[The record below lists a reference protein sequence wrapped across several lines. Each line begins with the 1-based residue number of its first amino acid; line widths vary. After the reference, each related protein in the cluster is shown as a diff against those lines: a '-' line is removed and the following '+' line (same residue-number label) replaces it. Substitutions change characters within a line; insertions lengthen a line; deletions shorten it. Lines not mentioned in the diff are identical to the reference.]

1 MDLGNCNNELPN
13 IHVLIEQQVKETPD
27 RVAIE
32 TNTETLT
39 YKELWEESGKVANS
53 LTAKGIVSG
62 DVVGIVMGRC
72 KELIISVLGVMR
84 AGGIF
89 ILIDSNAPID
99 RIHYMIEDSGAKL
112 LLVKEIRN
120 ELNRDDTVSQLL
132 ISEILLEE
140 SNQESLLCRRNVED
154 TVYILY
160 TSGSTGKPKGVQVV
174 HRGLTNYITWAA
186 GFYCKG
192 EILNFPLFSAVSFDL
207 TITSIFTPLIT
218 GAKIIV
224 FEEDAIDLVRKV
236 IRNKEIHVVKLTP
249 SHFNMITEEDIKESN
264 VRKFILGGESL
275 KCSVTKR
282 IHDWYQGN
290 IEIYNE
296 YGPTEATVG
305 CMIYQY
311 NPEKDKREV
320 VPIGLPIQ
328 HTQIYILDD
337 NRKPVAFGVP
347 GEIYIGGYGLAKGY
361 LNKEEQTKQS
371 FIESP
376 FRKGQMLYKTGD
388 LAKVIPGKVIEYIGR
403 KDEQV
408 KLRGYRIE
416 LGEIEN
422 VILKQE
428 GVKNA
433 AVVIHEENGTKRLCA
448 FLTASKPLDLA
459 QIKDGIGRILP
470 NYMVPDYMEVLEDM
484 PITSNGKVDKALL
497 KKKEINFN
505 VQKYVMPTNDIE
517 KKLVLLWQEMLHK
530 DRVGVRDNFFDL
542 GGNSL
547 LIVQL
552 CTRIVNELHI
562 DCQVTELFAYPT
574 IQDFVTYKYG
584 AKPSEEYAKT
594 QEKPDNGDVAIVGIG
609 INMPDADNLQDLWK
623 MLSKEHDFIGEFPN
637 ERKAQV
643 IDYIKDQAMGEDF
656 LQGAYLKD
664 IDKFDAQF
672 FGFSPVE
679 ADIMDP
685 NQRIFLE
692 TCWKALEDAG
702 YAGDALYGSNT
713 GVFLGYGNE
722 ADYRKMVYKY
732 NNESINAALAGTLPS
747 ITSSRISYYLNL
759 TGPAVNFDTACSSSL
774 VALHYACQSLYMK
787 ECEQALVGGVKIQLF
802 PVSYGVDIGISSS
815 DSRTKTFD
823 NKANGT
829 VGGEGSIALLIKPLE
844 KALEQKDHIYAVIK
858 GSAIN
863 QDGRSN
869 GITAPNPIA
878 QTKVIKQAWEKAHVN
893 PETISY
899 IEAHGTGTRLG
910 DPIEINGITNAFRMY
925 TDKRQFCAIGSIKSN
940 IGHLDNV
947 AGLAG
952 VLKATLCLQHKKL
965 LPNIHFDEPNE
976 QISFIDSP
984 VYVSK
989 KYCDWEVEKD
999 MPRRCGV
1006 SAFGMSGTNCHIIME
1021 EAPEIAEDTTD
1032 NSDFCVLCISA
1043 ESQYSFRRL
1052 VKKYTQMLQNVD
1064 SFHELKKICYTSN
1077 IGRGNYRYRMAVIFR
1092 EGQDY
1097 RIDLN
1102 NDKDNSESNTIFYG
1116 EHVLVAGTKEHRSK
1130 FEITSEELMEYD
1142 DQADR
1147 YCKEFLEGKQE
1158 KEKLLIEIAKLY
1170 VKGCHI
1176 DWKAIIP
1183 EQRKVSLPTYPFKK
1197 ERHWVNVPNQIT
1209 YYTKKWVED
1218 TAYLEMK
1225 ESRTDEDKKFIAVI
1239 AYDNEICQNIIRDQL
1254 AKDYQV
1260 LPIYLAVQDKEERL
1274 EESILEQI
1282 TDIDWRQVEKIV
1294 HICDLAEVKQASIM
1308 DFKKAL
1314 LDSAMSLI
1322 FVTRYVANIVD
1333 NLNLYVVAK
1342 KGTSNQGS
1350 AILFSILRTI
1360 SLEYTNISCRGF
1372 ELDDMGS
1379 LGLLLQNDIEN
1390 RKGELAVQVS
1400 QKKCYKHLITKAVI
1414 DHNRIP
1420 ASLLTS
1426 DGVYVIW
1433 GGTGNIGL
1441 KVAEFLLEKVDGIH
1455 IALIGRTEVSSLGLQ
1470 RREKLSKM
1478 LKEENNLKV
1487 YKADIAD
1494 EKEISNC
1501 MQMLERE
1508 YKKINGLF
1516 FCAAEGVGGA
1526 GHPLENLSE
1535 ADFWNGI
1542 KAKTAGIYLLER
1554 LTLQRKMDFMVLFSS
1569 VITSTGSYGDVAY
1582 SAANAYL
1589 DAFANRESKIAERVL
1604 TIDWPTWISTVK
1616 GIGSDSQKNLQMYQP
1631 ITDKDALEKLW
1642 NILHSGLSG
1651 QFIIGEINHNPAI
1664 LRNLDKAKC
1673 EFEESIIEELQDR
1686 VNLEHTESKQTWKT
1700 EQNVIV
1706 NLEGKEDNSYTETET
1721 IIGSVIGNVLGYQNV
1736 DVYRSFVEMGINSI
1750 LFVQLQL
1757 KLEEKN
1763 IYVKEKDFYRYDT
1776 VYSLAAFLEGN
1787 RVEETKKDTASVNVK
1802 EKIYNDIFYK
1812 SCFYHSLFTLMRL
1825 EDRDIYPFYCNDI
1838 FCYEYQKEMLNIETL
1853 SEISEDEILM
1863 EQNIHVQKREII
1875 TTDEL
1880 IAELKDNKKA
1890 VIWIDC
1896 YYEPIRPEM
1905 YHKEHLAHTL
1915 AITDYDEDT
1924 EEFSVI
1930 EHSGANNM
1938 DYKQCVLGKQDL
1950 ELCIQG
1956 FTKYEFKDK
1965 GSCHYIMDF
1974 SSDKQAENVADYK
1987 KQYEQ
1992 LWGTFKEQYA
2002 KSIGDLKNFVID
2014 LGKRETLDE
2023 KDFQDMSS
2031 MVSNIAKYKAIDDY
2045 RNRIFEIEGE
2055 VPSITEEIYESWKRI
2070 RNSLVR
2076 MNLCKN
2082 YEEFDKNNFI
2092 EKLDS
2097 IAKLEMQLVG
2107 ELGTK
2112 IY

>member
-1 MDLGNCNNELPN
+1 MDLGNCKNEMPN
-13 IHVLIEQQVKETPD
+13 IHALIEKQVKETPD
-27 RVAIE
+27 RVAVE
-32 TNTETLT
+32 TTTETLT
-39 YKELWEESGKVANS
+39 YKELWEESGKVANY

-72 KELIISVLGVMR
+72 KELMISVLGVMR
-84 AGGIF
+84 VGGIF
-89 ILIDSNAPID
+89 ILIDSNAPVD
-99 RIHYMIEDSGAKL
+99 RIQYMIEDSGAKV
-112 LLVKEIRN
+112 LLVKELKK
-120 ELNRDDTVSQLL
+120 EYETVSQLL

-140 SNQESLLCRRNVED
+140 RNSECLLCYRKVED

-186 GFYCKG
+186 GYYCKG
-192 EILNFPLFSAVSFDL
+192 ERLNFPLFSAVSFDL

-224 FEEDAIDLVRKV
+224 FEEDDIDLVRKV
-236 IRNKEIHVVKLTP
+236 VRHKEIDVVKLTP
-249 SHFNMITEEDIKESN
+249 SHLNMITEEDIKESK
-264 VRKFILGGESL
+264 VRKFILGGEAL

-320 VPIGLPIQ
+320 VPIGIPIQ
-328 HTQIYILDD
+328 HTQIFILDND
-337 NRKPVAFGVP
+337 RKPVAYGVA

-376 FRKGQMLYKTGD
+376 FRQGQILYKTGD
-388 LAKVIPGKVIEYIGR
+388 LAKVIPGKIIEYIGR

-422 VILKQE
+422 VILKQQ
-428 GVKNA
+428 GVKDA
-433 AVVIHEENGTKRLCA
+433 TVVIHEENGTKRLCA
-448 FLTASKPLDLA
+448 YLVASESLDLA
-459 QIKDGIGRILP
+459 QMKDSISRMLP

-484 PITSNGKVDKALL
+484 PVTANGKVDKGFL
-497 KKKEINFN
+497 KKKEINCN
-505 VQKYVMPTNDIE
+505 REKYVMPTNDIE
-517 KKLVLLWQEMLHK
+517 KKLVQLWQDMLHK

-552 CTRIVNELHI
+552 CTKMVNELHI

-574 IQDFVTYKYG
+574 IQEFVAYKY
-584 AKPSEEYAKT
+584 ANKPSEKYVEK
-594 QEKPDNGDVAIVGIG
+594 QEHHEKPHNHDVAIIGIG
-609 INMPDADNLQDLWK
+609 VNMPHADNLHDFWK
-623 MLSKEHDFIGEFPN
+623 MLSQEHDFIGEFPN

-643 IDYIKDQAMGEDF
+643 MDYIKDQAMGEDY
-656 LQGAYLKD
+656 LQGAYLEN
-664 IDKFDAQF
+664 IDTFDAQF

-692 TCWKALEDAG
+692 TCWRALEDAG
-702 YAGDALYGSNT
+702 YAGDALYGSDT
-713 GVFLGYGNE
+713 GVFLGYGSE

-774 VALHYACQSLYMK
+774 VALHYACQSLYMQ

-802 PVSYGVDIGISSS
+802 PVSHGVDIGISSS

-863 QDGRSN
+863 QDGKSN

-878 QTKVIKQAWEKAHVN
+878 QTKVIKKAWEKAQVD

-910 DPIEINGITNAFRMY
+910 DPIEIDGITKAFRAY

-952 VLKATLCLQHKKL
+952 VLKAALCLKHKKL
-965 LPNIHFDEPNE
+965 LPNLHFDEPNE

-984 VYVSK
+984 VYVSN
-989 KYCDWEVEKD
+989 KYCDWEVEKG
-999 MPRRCGV
+999 MPRRCGI

-1021 EAPEIAEDTTD
+1021 EPPEVPNDLSD

-1052 VKKYTQMLQNVD
+1052 LKMYTHMLKNVE
-1064 SFHELKKICYTSN
+1064 SFHELKRICYTTN
-1077 IGRGNYRYRMAVIFR
+1077 IGRGNYRYRIAVILK

-1102 NDKDNSESNTIFYG
+1102 NYNDNSESDTIFYG
-1116 EHVLVAGTKEHRSK
+1116 EHVLVAATKERRGK
-1130 FEITSEELMEYD
+1130 AEITNEELVELNS
-1142 DQADR
+1142 QADR
-1147 YCKEFLEGKQE
+1147 YCKAFLEGKQE
-1158 KEKLLIEIAKLY
+1158 KEKLLIAIAKLY
-1170 VKGCHI
+1170 VKGCNI
-1176 DWKAIIP
+1176 DWKTIMP
-1183 EQRKVSLPTYPFKK
+1183 EQIKVSLPTYPFKK
-1197 ERHWVNVPNQIT
+1197 ERHWVSIPNQIA
-1209 YYTKKWVED
+1209 YYTKEWVED
-1218 TAYLEMK
+1218 TSYLDRK
-1225 ESRTDEDKKFIAVI
+1225 VRRSNEDKKLIAVI
-1239 AYDNEICQNIIRDQL
+1239 LNHNEVCRNIVRDQL
-1254 AKDYQV
+1254 AEDYEV
-1260 LPIYLAVQDKEERL
+1260 LPIYIDYKENEERL
-1274 EESILEQI
+1274 EEVIFEQI
-1282 TDIDWRQVEKIV
+1282 TDMDWKRIEKIV
-1294 HICDLAEVKQASIM
+1294 HICDLAKTKPTEIRN
-1308 DFKKAL
+1308 FKKSL
-1314 LDSAMSLI
+1314 MDSAMSLI
-1322 FVTRYVANIVD
+1322 FVIRYVANVVE
-1333 NLNLYVVAK
+1333 NMNLYVITKNV
-1342 KGTSNQGS
+1342 TSNQES
-1350 AILFSILRTI
+1350 AILCSIIRTI
-1360 SLEYTNISCRGF
+1360 SLEYTNISCLGL
-1372 ELDDMGS
+1372 ELDEMSD
-1379 LGLLLQNDIEN
+1379 LGLWLQGDIEHKN
-1390 RKGELAVQVS
+1390 GELAIQVA
-1400 QKKCYKHLITKAVI
+1400 QKKCYKHIITKAEI
-1414 DHNRIP
+1414 DNRRMYD
-1420 ASLLTS
+1420 SLLTN

-1455 IALIGRTEVSSLGLQ
+1455 IALIGRTEVSSLHKK
-1470 RREKLSKM
+1470 EKLSK
-1478 LKEENNLKV
+1478 LLYEENNLKV
-1487 YKADIAD
+1487 YKADISD
-1494 EKEISNC
+1494 EVEVTQC
-1501 MQMLERE
+1501 MQLLERE

-1516 FCAAEGVGGA
+1516 FCAAEGVGGT
-1526 GHPLENLSE
+1526 GHPIKNLSE
-1535 ADFWNGI
+1535 TDFWDGI
-1542 KAKTAGIYLLER
+1542 KAKTGGLFLLES
-1554 LTLQRKMDFMVLFSS
+1554 LSLQEKMDFMVLFSS

-1582 SAANAYL
+1582 SASNACL
-1589 DAFANRESKIAERVL
+1589 DSFANKESKIAKRVL
-1604 TIDWPTWISTVK
+1604 TIDWPTWISTIKETV
-1616 GIGSDSQKNLQMYQP
+1616 SDSQANLQMYQP
-1631 ITDKDALEKLW
+1631 ITDKDALENLW

-1651 QFIIGEINHNPAI
+1651 QVIIGEINHNPAI
-1664 LRNLDKAKC
+1664 LFNLDKAKC
-1673 EFEESIIEELQDR
+1673 EFEESIIDELQDR
-1686 VNLEHTESKQTWKT
+1686 VKSEQTQIRETLKT
-1700 EQNVIV
+1700 EQNIKV
-1706 NLEGKEDNSYTETET
+1706 NLEGKEEEAYTKTEM
-1721 IIGSVIGNVLGYQNV
+1721 IIGTEIGKVLGYQNV

-1763 IYVKEKDFYRYDT
+1763 IYVEEKDFYKYDT
-1776 VYSLAAFLEGN
+1776 VYGLAAFLEDN
-1787 RVEETKKDTASVNVK
+1787 RVEESKKETTPSKIK

-1825 EDRDIYPFYCNDI
+1825 EDRDINPYYCNDI
-1838 FCYEYQKEMLNIETL
+1838 FCYEYQNGILNIRTI
-1853 SEISEDEILM
+1853 SNISEDEILM
-1863 EQNIHVQKREII
+1863 EQNIPVQKREII

-1890 VIWIDC
+1890 IIWIDC
-1896 YYEPIRPEM
+1896 YYEPIRTEM
-1905 YHKEHLAHTL
+1905 YHKQHLAHTL
-1915 AITDYDEDT
+1915 AITDYDEDAKQ
-1924 EEFSVI
+1924 FLVI

-1938 DYKQCVLGKQDL
+1938 DYQQCKIGKQDL
-1950 ELCIQG
+1950 ERCIQG
-1956 FTKYEFKDK
+1956 FSSYDCKDK

-1974 SSDKQAENVADYK
+1974 LSDKKIENEVDYP
-1987 KQYEQ
+1987 KQYQ
-1992 LWGTFKEQYA
+1992 NLWRNFTGAYA
-2002 KSIGDLKNFVID
+2002 RSIEDLKKFIEEFSTKDV
-2014 LGKRETLDE
+2014 LDE

-2031 MVSNIAKYKAIDDY
+2031 MVSNIVKYKAIDVY
-2045 RNRIFEIEGE
+2045 RNRIFEIEGN
-2055 VPSITEEIYESWKRI
+2055 VASATEEVYESWKRI

-2076 MNLCKN
+2076 MNLCRE
-2082 YEEFDKNNFI
+2082 YEVFNQNVFI
-2092 EKLDS
+2092 EQLNS
-2097 IAKLEMQLVG
+2097 IVKLELQLVS
-2107 ELGTK
+2107 ELETK